1 MKGRNLWKYL
11 PKREDYSKLINDDD
25 KGKLL
30 YARDG
35 RFRDFVLN
43 RDKDNPN
50 LLGWS
55 MGDFY
60 RRYMATEPT
69 LF

>member
-1 MKGRNLWKYL
+1 MKRNNLWKYL

-30 YARDG
+30 YTRSAE
-35 RFRDFVLN
+35 FRNFVDN
-43 RDKDNPN
+43 WDADNPN
-50 LLGWS
+50 LLGWT

-60 RRYMATEPT
+60 RRFTAKEPT

>member
-1 MKGRNLWKYL
+1 MKRNNLWKYL

-30 YARDG
+30 YVRSAE
-35 RFRDFVLN
+35 FRNFVDN
-43 RDKDNPN
+43 WDVDNPN
-50 LLGWS
+50 LLGWTL
-55 MGDFY
+55 GDFY
-60 RRYMATEPT
+60 RRFTANEPT